1 MYKHQLIRVTR
12 SLTLASLAAVLVAG
26 IAGVEVAGASPEH
39 HSTFSTNFRSSGEL
53 WFKMNG
59 YDHGG
64 HDHHFGNFGLRG
76 QVTAVSATSLTVQG
90 EHGTPVVLS
99 ITPTTTFMI
108 GSSTATASAL
118 AVGERVLVQVSPTAP
133 NTATQI
139 TIATPEAVH
148 GQVTAVSATSLTVQG
163 EHGTPVVL
171 SITPTTTFMIGSSTA
186 TATALAVGE
195 RVLVQVSPTAP
206 NTATQIT
213 IALVKVEGLVSAVSP
228 TSLTLS
234 RGDGWTFTVAISPST
249 TFSSSATPVTLSAV
263 TAGVR
268 VEVQGI
274 MAANNTIDAT
284 NVNIVNA
291 NVNSSGHAD

>member
-59 YDHGG
+59 HDHGG
-64 HDHHFGNFGLRG
+64 HDNHFGNFGLRG

-108 GSSTATASAL
+108 GSSTATAS
-118 AVGERVLVQVSPTAP
+118 
-133 NTATQI
+133 
-139 TIATPEAVH
+139 
-148 GQVTAVSATSLTVQG
+148 
-163 EHGTPVVL
+163 
-171 SITPTTTFMIGSSTA
+171 
-186 TATALAVGE
+186 ALAVGE